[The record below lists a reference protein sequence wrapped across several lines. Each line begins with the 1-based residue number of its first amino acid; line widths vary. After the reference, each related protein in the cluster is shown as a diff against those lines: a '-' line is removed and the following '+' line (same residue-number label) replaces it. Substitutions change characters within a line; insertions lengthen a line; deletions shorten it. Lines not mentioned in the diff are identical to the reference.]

1 MEKEEVTFSVFDSK
15 EYKCIVPLSEE
26 LHKYFPSCEKSMLVI
41 LAFVVP
47 LLNSFNLSPVSLS
60 KILKRVPFSDA
71 VQILFPSLE
80 LAKNAKKKFLKKFH
94 KPMAAL

>member
-1 MEKEEVTFSVFDSK
+1 MRSFLDLQLKNPPIMEKEDVTFSLLDSK
-15 EYKCIVPLSEE
+15 AYKCIVPLSEE
-26 LHKYFPSCEKSMLVI
+26 LHKYFPSCEKSILVI

-60 KILKRVPFSDA
+60 NILKIVPFSDA

-80 LAKNAKKKFLKKFH
+80 LAKKAE
-94 KPMAAL
+94 